1 MLKQKSLA
9 RLDLHWPPRGG
20 RPHGMHFLNPGQKLA
35 LSARQMDA
43 GWGWLLMLEIR
54 RRRRRN
60 RRSRNS
66 LWPSFTSIQF
76 AYFYARIH
84 KYEKLRVGYAGGSG
98 GSKWLFRFVRRAK
111 KLEAMMSGPIEW
123 KTAFAF
129 WGSRCGWGQE
139 GGWDGPTV
147 SSHKFL
153 LLLFFFLW
161 CAGNLAG
168 ADANF
173 GRGWKILG
181 ARTSVNVV
189 SRGSKR
195 HKFLVSEGLG
205 KKREHYSLLRASFW
219 RENFPKVWE
228 EVG

>member
-9 RLDLHWPPRGG
+9 RPDLHRPPPRGG
-20 RPHGMHFLNPGQKLA
+20 GPHGMHFLNPGQKLA

-153 LLLFFFLW
+153 LLLFFFSLVCW
-161 CAGNLAG
+161 KSCRGGCKFWPGMEDFGGQNLGECSISRKQKAQ
-168 ADANF
+168 
-173 GRGWKILG
+173 
-181 ARTSVNVV
+181 V
-189 SRGSKR
+189 SC
-195 HKFLVSEGLG
+195 
-205 KKREHYSLLRASFW
+205 
-219 RENFPKVWE
+219 
-228 EVG
+228 